1 MKSILRSTTI
11 LAAGLISSGI
21 AFAQTSSG
29 GLEEITVT
37 AQRREESLQTVPV
50 AVTAISPE
58 ALQNRQITDSQDL
71 QRLVPSLKMT
81 NNVTTPNN
89 LSPSLRGSTIQDAS
103 LATAEGPFGLY
114 VDDVYIARL
123 NGNNAQLADVER
135 VEVLRG
141 PQGTLYGRNT
151 LAGAIKFISKTPGTD
166 PWLSVSGGYGNWNQ
180 YRASMTTGG
189 PLGDKWAGS
198 IAAQANGKGGEF
210 TNRATGKDVGKENN
224 YAVRGKLRYMGT
236 ENFDAIATVSYMKS
250 TNDSLQQVPAT
261 PRPISAA
268 GQFTNDSLVPAFG
281 FYTINRPDV
290 TARTPSFISP
300 QPNARNEQLLAS
312 LTMSYDFGGATL
324 KSISAYVNTKDY
336 FTTDF
341 GGVGAI
347 MSAIGTNSDEYTQ
360 ELQLQGKAADDRLD
374 YLFGAYYLHENSG
387 QDFGWQFFTPTSTSN
402 EKSQTNSI
410 SFFGQASYKIT
421 DALNATAGLRWLHDS
436 KRFKL
441 FTLRLPS
448 SLVPG
453 SGGRV
458 SLANTYSAAT
468 PKFGLDYTVPTSG
481 SIDSMMLYV
490 SAARGFKSGGYNG
503 IVIFDINEGAL
514 PYRPETN
521 WSYEAGIKTDLF
533 NKRVRVNAAYFV
545 NRINDVVFNTT
556 VILPGGGAVFPNLN
570 SADQTIKGLELET
583 TFVPVDNLTLFANA
597 AFESGKYRRI
607 VPGSGAATAAATFGS
622 AKPPQV
628 PSYTFTLGVD
638 YGIPITLGNKDAK
651 INIGGDWYRTGK
663 YFVSVSNDFIINPYS
678 RVDAYV
684 ALTLES
690 KWEARLSVK
699 NLQDKHTFNSGSLGL
714 GGFIIQPPREVMGT
728 LTYRM

>member
-1 MKSILRSTTI
+1 MKSVLRSTTI
-11 LAAGLISSGI
+11 LAAGLMSSGI
-21 AFAQTSSG
+21 AFAQTG
-29 GLEEITVT
+29 GLEEVVVT
-37 AQRREESLQTVPV
+37 AQRREESLQAVPV

-58 ALQNRQITDSQDL
+58 VLQNRQITDSQDL

-151 LAGAIKFISKTPGTD
+151 LAGAIKFISKTPGTT
-166 PWLSVSGGYGNWNQ
+166 PWLSVSGGYGDWRQ
-180 YRASMTTGG
+180 YRASVTAGG
-189 PLGDKWAGS
+189 PIGDQWAGS
-198 IAAQANGKGGEF
+198 FAAQANGKGGQF
-210 TNRATGKDVGKENN
+210 TNLANGKKVGQEDN
-224 YAVRGKLRYMGT
+224 YALRGKLRYMGT
-236 ENFDAIATVSYMKS
+236 DNFDAIFTASYMKS

-268 GQFTNDSLVPAFG
+268 GQFTNDSLVPTFG

-290 TARTPSFISP
+290 AARSPSLISP
-300 QPNARNEQLLAS
+300 QPNSRDAQLLTS

-324 KSISAYVNTKDY
+324 KSISAFVNTKDF

-347 MSAIGTNSDEYTQ
+347 MTAIDTNSDEFTQ
-360 ELQLQGKAADDRLD
+360 ELQLQGTAADDRLD
-374 YLFGAYYLHENSG
+374 YLLGAYYLHENSE
-387 QDFGWQFFTPTSTSN
+387 QNFGWQFITPTSTSN

-421 DALNATAGLRWLHDS
+421 DALKATAGIRWVHDA

-441 FTLRLPS
+441 FTTRLPS
-448 SLVPG
+448 SIVPG

-458 SLANTYSAAT
+458 ALRNSYSAAT
-468 PKFGLDYTVPTSG
+468 PKFGLDYTIPASG
-481 SIDSMMLYV
+481 SIDSMMIYA

-503 IVIFDINEGAL
+503 IVIFDINEGTL

-533 NKRVRVNAAYFV
+533 NKRVRINAAYFM

-583 TFVPVDNLTLFANA
+583 TFVPVDDLTLFANA

-628 PSYTFTLGVD
+628 PSYTFTLGFD
-638 YGIPITLGNKDAK
+638 WGIPIGLGNKDAK
-651 INIGGDWYRTGK
+651 IHIGGDWYRTGK
-663 YFVSVSNDFIINPYS
+663 YFVSVSNDYIINPYS
-678 RVDAYV
+678 RIDAYV
-684 ALTLES
+684 ALNLDS

-699 NLQDKHTFNSGSLGL
+699 NLEDKHTYNSGSLGL
-714 GGFIIQPPREVMGT
+714 GGFIIQPPREIMGT
-728 LTYRM
+728 ITFKM